1 MNNIFKITLI
11 FIGVAFTTPAFS
23 MKARTI
29 TLTDKKVARIKLKP
43 GRSTII
49 SFPMKPT
56 KVILGN
62 SGIFTVEYVDNDI
75 ALAALMSPARSNM
88 FVYLY
93 GKRFAFDLVTVRRR
107 GDEIV
112 IIRDA
117 KDTDIK
123 VKIK

>member
-1 MNNIFKITLI
+1 MRAILI
-11 FIGVAFTTPAFS
+11 LMVALFS
-23 MKARTI
+23 AGPLHAMKAKTI
-29 TLTDKKVARIKLKP
+29 ILSDKKVAKIRLTP
-43 GRSTII
+43 GRSTIL

-62 SGIFTVEYVDNDI
+62 SGIFTVEYVENDL

-93 GKRFAFDLVTVRRR
+93 GRRFAFDLVTVRKR
-107 GDEIV
+107 GDEIIV
-112 IIRDA
+112 IRDD
-117 KDTDIK
+117 KDKDVK

>member
-1 MNNIFKITLI
+1 
-11 FIGVAFTTPAFS
+11 
-23 MKARTI
+23 MKAKTI
-29 TLTDKKVARIKLKP
+29 ILSDKKVAKIRLTP
-43 GRSTII
+43 GRSTIL

-62 SGIFTVEYVDNDI
+62 TGVFTVEYVENDL

-93 GKRFAFDLVTVRRR
+93 GRRFAFDLVTVRRR
-107 GDEIV
+107 GDEIIV
-112 IIRDA
+112 IRDE
-117 KDTDIK
+117 KDRDVK